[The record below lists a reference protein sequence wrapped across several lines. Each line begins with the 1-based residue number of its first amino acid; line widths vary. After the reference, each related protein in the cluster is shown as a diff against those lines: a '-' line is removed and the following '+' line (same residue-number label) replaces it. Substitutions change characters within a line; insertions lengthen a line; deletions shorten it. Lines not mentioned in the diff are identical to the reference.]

1 MAKVCV
7 YAELSE
13 GKLNSVANEL
23 MAKARELGD
32 VTVVALGTGARE
44 AATTLGKHGAKV
56 AYVNEDKVFDDYL
69 AEPATDVLHAIHTQD
84 AHDIIL
90 FGFTSDSRDVAGRL
104 AARLGTGLISNASD
118 LSTHDGGF
126 VAKVPYFGGAKLASM
141 RANGKPAI
149 VLIRPKSFEASESGG
164 TAEVKPAPVS
174 VGDGSKRA
182 HVLERVAEKS
192 EKVKLEDARVV
203 ISGGRG
209 MGGPDNFPLLEDLAS
224 ALGGAVG
231 ASRAVVDAGWVPY
244 SMQVGQTG
252 KSVRPGVYIAVG
264 ISGAMQHTVGM
275 KTSKVIIAINKD
287 AEAPI
292 MKIADLG
299 VVGDALKIVPALTAA
314 VKAKKGK
321 S

>member
-7 YAELSE
+7 YAELSD
-13 GKLNSVANEL
+13 GKLNSAVPEI
-23 MAKARELGD
+23 MARARELGD
-32 VTVVALGTGARE
+32 VSVVALGTGAKE
-44 AATTLGKHGAKV
+44 AAATLGKHGAKV

-69 AEPATDVLHAIHTQD
+69 AEPATDVMHAP
-84 AHDIIL
+84 
-90 FGFTSDSRDVAGRL
+90 G
-104 AARLGTGLISNASD
+104 
-118 LSTHDGGF
+118 
-126 VAKVPYFGGAKLASM
+126 
-141 RANGKPAI
+141 
-149 VLIRPKSFEASESGG
+149 
-164 TAEVKPAPVS
+164 S

-182 HVLERVAEKS
+182 HILERVAEAS

-209 MGGPDNFPLLEDLAS
+209 MGGPDNFPLLEDLAG

-292 MKIADLG
+292 MKMADLG

-314 VKAKKGK
+314 VKAKKTK
-321 S
+321 